1 MKVWQERNLQ
11 TAKMASEGDLYFAN
25 ETVDTNSTFVGI
37 DDGNATFGNDT
48 DGGNATDIVVKS
60 SLNFVDSFAKSF
72 SVMIVSELGDKTFF
86 LAGEENVGSFENV
99 MFDRFWRQN
108 ASLAALVPAESC

>member
-1 MKVWQERNLQ
+1 
-11 TAKMASEGDLYFAN
+11 MASEGDLYFGN
-25 ETVDTNSTFVGI
+25 ETVDSNSTFVGFDGI

-99 MFDRFWRQN
+99 MFDRFGRQN